1 MNIYILR
8 LPIFDY
14 KGEEKQNPE
23 VKRHPNNLVWPI
35 NDQLA
40 SHVNFRYNLI
50 SIY

>member
-23 VKRHPNNLVWPI
+23 VKRHDLVWPI